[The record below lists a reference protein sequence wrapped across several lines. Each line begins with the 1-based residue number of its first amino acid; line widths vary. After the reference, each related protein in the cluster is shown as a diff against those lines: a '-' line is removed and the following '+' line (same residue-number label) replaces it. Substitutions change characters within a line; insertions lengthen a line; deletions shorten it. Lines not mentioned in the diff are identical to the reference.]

1 MTPEKIEQERKA
13 FEEWYYDSIG
23 DTRFPLDKH
32 ENGCYCNPIAEDMF
46 TTWCAAKSHSAQS
59 EWISVEDEY
68 PKDGQEVNILLNTG
82 EVRIALHELG
92 TPGGSCFTKGH
103 YFTGDIYH
111 IDGAEYN
118 CSIYGDDVTHWQ
130 SLPEPPETRG
140 K

>member
-1 MTPEKIEQERKA
+1 MTPEKIEQERAK
-13 FEEWYYDSIG
+13 FEKNIPESGITNYKQRLKSGEYAYDHIKFAWKMWQA
-23 DTRFPLDKH
+23 R
-32 ENGCYCNPIAEDMF
+32 A
-46 TTWCAAKSHSAQS
+46 AQS

-68 PKDGQEVNILLNTG
+68 PEDGQEVNILLNTG

-92 TPGGSCFTKGH
+92 TPSGSCFTKGH

-130 SLPEPPETRG
+130 PLPEPPEEIG

>member
-1 MTPEKIEQERKA
+1 MTPERIEQERAK
-13 FEEWYYDSIG
+13 FEKNIPESGITNYKQRLKSGEYAYDHIKFAWG
-23 DTRFPLDKH
+23 MWQAR
-32 ENGCYCNPIAEDMF
+32 A
-46 TTWCAAKSHSAQS
+46 AQS

-92 TPGGSCFTKGH
+92 TPSGSCFTKGH

-130 SLPEPPETRG
+130 PLPEPPKVKG
-140 K
+140 D